1 MNGNV
6 ICMLKIHLFYTRYDN
21 IYKIYYIIVAYLK
34 GLKRDLIY
42 KEKINY

>member
-21 IYKIYYIIVAYLK
+21 IYKYIIVAYLE